1 MLVRWKIA
9 ALSAFVLVGC
19 GTVSTCN
26 DGGGGIRL
34 FGKDA
39 AGQKLDIGVKEYE
52 EGNYVASMNAL
63 QGVLETKLANKDD
76 KLNAYKYL
84 AFIHCISS
92 REKLCKDY
100 FRKVLAIDPKF
111 ELSPAEAGHPI
122 WGPAFRSVKGKPGK

>member
-1 MLVRWKIA
+1 MVRWILA
-9 ALSAFVLVGC
+9 GFGSLVLVGC

-34 FGKDA
+34 FGKDVVE
-39 AGQKLDIGVKEYE
+39 QKLDMGVKQYE

-63 QGVLETKLANKDD
+63 QDVLETKLADKSD

-122 WGPAFRSVKGKPGK
+122 WGPVFRSVKGKPGK